1 MSLTRFANHPVRL
14 AQNGALA
21 PCSRHLSLAKR
32 PFADKSVKAKMTHS
46 EAFVEQLRA
55 HKVET
60 VFGIVGSAFMDALD
74 LFPSAGIR
82 FLSVQH
88 EQNSAHMADGY
99 ARISGKPGVVI
110 GQNGPG
116 VTNSVT
122 AIAAAYWAHS
132 PVVMITPEC
141 ATMNKGMGGFQ
152 ESDNKEIFNSVVKA
166 QCDVN
171 NPLRMAEQT
180 ARAFDLAVAENGPVQ
195 LNIPRD
201 YFYGEGDH
209 LITTPKTIEH
219 SAGGPLALDA
229 AFKLLAE
236 AERPALLLGGGTVIS
251 GGVPAAAKLAEL
263 LGAPAAVTYL
273 HNDAFPKSHPSA
285 VGPIGYCG
293 SKAAMHSLQNADLVL
308 AVGTRLNP
316 FCTNPQY
323 GLDYWPSSAK
333 LVQVEIDPR
342 RLGLTK
348 RADVEVLGDARL
360 FLEEMAKRVEG
371 GSLKCLSTID
381 ARKAKTQEFKDAWAK
396 ELADM
401 TNNMSGPHVP
411 RAGAMKPRQVLAEL
425 AKAMPENAVVSTDIG
440 NICSV
445 ANGYIHTDYPRHFLG
460 PMTFGN
466 CGYSSPA
473 AMGAKVARP
482 DLPCVAFAG
491 EGAWGMQLMDTL
503 TSLRE
508 NIPITVCVF
517 NNGQW
522 GAEKKNQVLWFG
534 DRYVGTNLE
543 SPSFAGIAKA
553 MGVEGVR
560 VESIDEVGPAL
571 QAATKRQ
578 MEEGKTTVIELMCT
592 KELGDP
598 FRRDAMKLP
607 KRHLARYKATEE
619 MEESRTQQPTD
630 PR

>member
-1 MSLTRFANHPVRL
+1 M
-14 AQNGALA
+14 
-21 PCSRHLSLAKR
+21 
-32 PFADKSVKAKMTHS
+32 
-46 EAFVEQLRA
+46 
-55 HKVET
+55 
-60 VFGIVGSAFMDALD
+60 
-74 LFPSAGIR
+74 FPSAGIR
-82 FLSVQH
+82 FISVQH

-116 VTNSVT
+116 ITNSVT

-132 PVVMITPEC
+132 PVVMITPEG
-141 ATMNKGMGGFQ
+141 ATLTKGHGGFQ
-152 ESDNKEIFNSVVKA
+152 ESDNLEIFKSIVKA
-166 QCDVN
+166 QCHVN
-171 NPLRMAEQT
+171 NPMRMAEQT
-180 ARAFDLAVAENGPVQ
+180 GRAFHLAKLENGPVQ

-209 LITTPKTIEH
+209 VILEPRDIQR
-219 SAGGPLALDA
+219 SAGGPEAIQA
-229 AFKLLAE
+229 AFDLLAN
-236 AERPALLLGGGTVIS
+236 AERPAMLLGGGSVIS
-251 GGVPAAAKLAEL
+251 GATEVAAKLAEQ
-263 LGAPAAVTYL
+263 LGMPAASTYL
-273 HNDAFPKSHPSA
+273 HNDSFPKSHPCA
-285 VGPIGYCG
+285 VGPIGYLG
-293 SKAAMHSLQNADLVL
+293 SKAAMWSLRDCDVLL

-323 GLDYWPSSAK
+323 GMKYFPDNAK
-333 LVQVEIDPR
+333 IVQVEVDHR

-348 RADVEVLGDARL
+348 QADVEVLGDAKL
-360 FLEEMAKRVEG
+360 FLEEIQRRVDANP
-371 GSLKCLSTID
+371 SALKCLSSRDVGMKQI
-381 ARKAKTQEFKDAWAK
+381 AAYKAEWKTELDGMTKDV
-396 ELADM
+396 
-401 TNNMSGPHVP
+401 TSHIHVP
-411 RAGAMKPRQVLAEL
+411 KDGFMKPRQVLSEL

-445 ANGYIHTDYPRHFLG
+445 ANGYIMTDHPRHFLG
-460 PMTFGN
+460 PMSFGN

-482 DLPCVAFAG
+482 DLPCVAFCG
-491 EGAWGMQLMDTL
+491 EGAWGMQMMDTL
-503 TSLRE
+503 TSARE

-553 MGVEGVR
+553 MGVEGVK
-560 VESIDEVGPAL
+560 VTNIDEVGPAL
-571 QAATKRQ
+571 KAATDRQ
-578 MEEGKTTVIELMCT
+578 MKEGKTTVIEIMCT

-607 KRHLARYKATEE
+607 KRSLDRYKATEE
-619 MEESRTQQPTD
+619 REESRTQQPTD
-630 PR
+630 PRA